1 MDNGARITDKLPHNS
16 SPNNAVF
23 YLPLSTNSAGGKSK
37 LCKET
42 ASGAKL
48 NHLVS
53 LSAFYAF
60 IDSLSQLQL
69 HSYKEI
75 HWYIIFE
82 Y

>member
-53 LSAFYAF
+53 QTALYVF
-60 IDSLSQLQL
+60 IDSLSQLQF
-69 HSYKEI
+69 HIKKCNDI
-75 HWYIIFE
+75 
-82 Y
+82 

>member
-37 LCKET
+37 LCKEI

-53 LSAFYAF
+53 
-60 IDSLSQLQL
+60 
-69 HSYKEI
+69 
-75 HWYIIFE
+75 
-82 Y
+82 